1 MSAIGRSFFLLR
13 LWRLSILV
21 ALTSLGF
28 TASAAPAATFRV
40 PEEHATIVAAAAAAS
55 DGDTV
60 LIGPGVY
67 NEHVDTGSRWLAFIG
82 TAGPEATV
90 VDGGGTGRVFWLGRG
105 GLLSGLTIAHGYEF
119 FGGGIVVSGS
129 LDPGGIGPFLMDN
142 CVVSGNSVG
151 VDDAGVGGG
160 LYVSI
165 LVEKPIVRNCRFE
178 FNLSGNEAGAAYS
191 GQPTIFEDCTFVANQ
206 ARNFGGAVSGG
217 GMVFRN
223 CLFLRNA
230 AQHAGGALDGAIT
243 EVVNCTFVDNRHLNF
258 FSFGA
263 AIHLRNGNGR
273 IANCIIAGS
282 RGSTNDSG
290 VGIYCRSTVGVRI
303 ECNTFWD
310 NGGPDILLEDALCD
324 TTGGG
329 NLFLDPDFCN
339 PDADDYTV
347 SSASPCAGK
356 GSCGPIGAYGVGCEA
371 ITVQPST
378 WSRIKNLVR

>member
-1 MSAIGRSFFLLR
+1 MSAIGRSFLQLR
-13 LWRLSILV
+13 RWRLSILV
-21 ALTSLGF
+21 ALTFLGF
-28 TASAAPAATFRV
+28 TASAAPAAMFRV
-40 PEEHATIVAAAAAAS
+40 PEEHATIVAAVAAAS

-67 NEHVDTGSRWLAFIG
+67 NEHVDTESRWLAFIG

-90 VDGGGTGRVFWLGRG
+90 VDGGGTGRVLLLGRG
-105 GLLSGLTIAHGYEF
+105 GHLSGLTVRGGRAD
-119 FGGGIVVSGS
+119 FGGGVAVDGTHEPGGSGPFTMDNCIVVS
-129 LDPGGIGPFLMDN
+129 N
-142 CVVSGNSVG
+142 QVG
-151 VDDAGVGGG
+151 FDDYGVGGG
-160 LYVSI
+160 LFVGLS
-165 LVEKPIVRNCRFE
+165 VESPIVKNSVFRLN
-178 FNLSGNEAGAAYS
+178 SAGDNGGGVYTERS
-191 GQPTIFEDCTFVANQ
+191 TRFEDCQFIENT
-206 ARNFGGAVSGG
+206 ARNFGGAIWGAG
-217 GMVFRN
+217 TRAN
-223 CLFLRNA
+223 RCLFLRNA
-230 AQHAGGALDGAIT
+230 ATYAAGAIDGSIF
-243 EVVNCTFVDNRHLNF
+243 EIVNCTFVDNRHLNF

-310 NGGPDILLEDALCD
+310 NGGPDILLQDALCD

-347 SSASPCAGK
+347 SSASPCAGE
-356 GSCGPIGAYGVGCEA
+356 GPCGPIGAYGVGCEA
-371 ITVQPST
+371 IAIQPST

>member
-28 TASAAPAATFRV
+28 TASAAPAAMFRV
-40 PEEHATIVAAAAAAS
+40 PEEHATIVAAVAAAS

-67 NEHVDTGSRWLAFIG
+67 IEHVDTGSRWLAFIG
-82 TAGPEATV
+82 TSGAEATV
-90 VDGGGTGRVFWLGRG
+90 IDGGGTGRVFRLGRG
-105 GLLSGLTIAHGYEF
+105 GHLSGLSIINGYA
-119 FGGGIVVSGS
+119 GTGAGVLVTGTT
-129 LDPGGIGPFLMDN
+129 DPGGTGPFAMEDCL
-142 CVVSGNSVG
+142 VSSNFVG
-151 VDDAGVGGG
+151 VDDAGQGGG
-160 LYVSI
+160 VSI
-165 LVEKPIVRNCRFE
+165 GLRVESAVIRRSRFE
-178 FNLSGNEAGAAYS
+178 FNSSGDVGGGVYTQKE
-191 GQPTIFEDCTFVANQ
+191 TRFEDCIFIENT
-206 ARNFGGAVSGG
+206 ARNFGGAIWGAG
-217 GMVFRN
+217 TRAN
-223 CLFLRNA
+223 RCLFLRNTATYA
-230 AQHAGGALDGAIT
+230 AGAIDGSIF
-243 EVVNCTFVDNRHLNF
+243 EIVNCTFVDNRHLNF

-356 GSCGPIGAYGVGCEA
+356 GPCGPIGAYGIGCEA
-371 ITVQPST
+371 IAIQPST